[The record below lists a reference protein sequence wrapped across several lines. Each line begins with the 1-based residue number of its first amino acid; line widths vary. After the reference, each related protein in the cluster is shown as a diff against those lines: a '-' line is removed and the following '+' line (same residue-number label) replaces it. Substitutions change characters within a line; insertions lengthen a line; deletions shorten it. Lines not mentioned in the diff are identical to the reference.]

1 MKPFMMASPAVTL
14 SEHCPNEM
22 RLEVGKGELVQ
33 QTRSVDCTNH
43 STQLISDILRAE
55 TAGDLPWEPPAGAW
69 RR

>member
-1 MKPFMMASPAVTL
+1 MKPFMRASPAVTL

-22 RLEVGKGELVQ
+22 GLKVGIGELIQ

-43 STQLISDILRAE
+43 SEQLISGFLRAE